1 VSNDIAA
8 RLDEIADQDT
18 PDWATYEALA
28 CASIDAASSWS
39 DLEATLS
46 ESLQESLFGEHDG
59 SPRLAH
65 SLVAAASRMPPEDAV
80 KTLGLIVRAA
90 TFDPRHLLRVPY
102 RCPKPQFSRGISE
115 QKDAIREAWVRAG
128 TSDVS
133 APLLLVLLASA
144 ATDASD
150 LAVLL
155 PHLKGKDPSAAA
167 LLGATLIAA
176 RHGLEPAPVVAAARR
191 WLAKLPKKTTADKQW
206 RTTAAVIAIVLLGAE
221 DEHLRAAATDVLSR
235 SAAAPSHWGISDSV
249 GATSAEWLIAVLTN
263 APEGP
268 LRLAELI
275 RPIATAPLATPVA
288 AAQHAEL
295 LVGLAF
301 RDPIDPRGLLLGAL
315 DDAQRAVLEALRS
328 DSFQNA
334 HTAIRKLGFWSR
346 QSLVDFSNQTG
357 SHYRALS
364 VEKLEEGPVYPL
376 YVWRSIARGDL
387 DLETGLQALRSQLD
401 VHEIAELMFLR
412 TDRPITKLGMRSQ
425 DDWDR
430 EHALVLDLLAWL
442 EEDASFGAIL
452 QRFAA
457 PGPHEY
463 AFVAEALLR
472 AAYRGALVLGPE
484 HDEAIVQGLLSARVK
499 STLLPLVKQQA
510 RAEQWLARAG

>member
-1 VSNDIAA
+1 MSKDIAA
-8 RLDEIADQDT
+8 RLDEIADQDA

-28 CASIDAASSWS
+28 CAAVDAASSWS

-46 ESLQESLFGEHDG
+46 ESLQESLFGESDG

-80 KTLGLIVRAA
+80 KTLGLIMRAA

-115 QKDAIREAWVRAG
+115 RKDSIREAWVSAG
-128 TSDVS
+128 TSELS
-133 APLLLVLLASA
+133 APLLWVLLASG
-144 ATDASD
+144 ATEASD

-155 PHLKGKDPSAAA
+155 PHLKKDPSAAT

-176 RHGLEPAPVVAAARR
+176 RHELEPAPIVAAARR
-191 WLAKLPKKTTADKQW
+191 VLAKLPKKTTADKQW
-206 RTTAAVIAIVLLGAE
+206 RTMAAVIAVVLLGAE

-249 GATSAEWLIAVLTN
+249 GATSAEWLLAALAN

-275 RPIATAPLATPVA
+275 HPIATAPLATPVA
-288 AAQHAEL
+288 AAERAEL
-295 LVGLAF
+295 LVSLAF
-301 RDPIDPRGLLLGAL
+301 REPIDPRGLLLGTL

-328 DSFQNA
+328 ESFQNA
-334 HTAIRKLGFWSR
+334 RVAIRKLGFWSR

-357 SHYRALS
+357 SHYRALH
-364 VEKLEEGPVYPL
+364 VEKLEDGPVYPL

-387 DLETGLQALRSQLD
+387 DLQTGLEVLRSQLD

-430 EHALVLDLLAWL
+430 EHALALALLAWL
-442 EEDASFGAIL
+442 ERDPSFGAIL
-452 QRFAA
+452 KRFAA

-472 AAYRGALVLGPE
+472 AADRSELVLGPE
-484 HDEAIVQGLLSARVK
+484 HDDAIVHGLLSARAK
-499 STLLPLVKQQA
+499 STLLPLVKKQA